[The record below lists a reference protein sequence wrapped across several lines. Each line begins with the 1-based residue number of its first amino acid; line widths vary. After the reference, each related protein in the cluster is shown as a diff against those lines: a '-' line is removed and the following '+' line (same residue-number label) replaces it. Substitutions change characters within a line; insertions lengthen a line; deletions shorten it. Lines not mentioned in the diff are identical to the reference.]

1 VEVGLLN
8 DDDGA
13 LGEALAVQGADVAR
27 PASEPEGKKN
37 IAQARNVEIGLKELR
52 QMRRWDI
59 IVAR

>member
-37 IAQARNVEIGLKELR
+37 NCSSEK
-52 QMRRWDI
+52 RRDWS
-59 IVAR
+59 